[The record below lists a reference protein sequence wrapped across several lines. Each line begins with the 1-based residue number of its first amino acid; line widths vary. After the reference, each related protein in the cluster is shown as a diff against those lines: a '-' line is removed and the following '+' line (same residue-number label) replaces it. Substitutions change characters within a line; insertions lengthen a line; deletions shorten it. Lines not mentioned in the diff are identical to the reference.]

1 MDGYPPGAPPD
12 RLIDEF
18 ATVKSAFPSV
28 VTHSGALE
36 FHSLFCTVYAPPATA
51 AVCELHKVVVAA
63 RAGAAAAKTPDA
75 ASIATAARMGMSLSL
90 ASFTRVFLS
99 RGVRVARWAAIAG
112 VRAVE

>member
-1 MDGYPPGAPPD
+1 MDV
-12 RLIDEF
+12 F

-63 RAGAAAAKTPDA
+63 CAGAAAAKTPDA
-75 ASIATAARMGMSLSL
+75 ASIATAARMGMSLCL
-90 ASFTRVFLS
+90 ASFTRVFLLS
-99 RGVRVARWAAIAG
+99 GVRAARWGAIAG
-112 VRAVE
+112 VRAVEVQP

>member
-1 MDGYPPGAPPD
+1 MDV
-12 RLIDEF
+12 F

-63 RAGAAAAKTPDA
+63 CAGAPAAKTPEA
-75 ASIATAARMGMSLSL
+75 ASIATAARMGKSLCL
-90 ASFTRVFLS
+90 VSFTRLFLLS
-99 RGVRVARWAAIAG
+99 GG
-112 VRAVE
+112 SGRAVGCDR

>member
-1 MDGYPPGAPPD
+1 MDV
-12 RLIDEF
+12 F

-63 RAGAAAAKTPDA
+63 CAGAAAAAKTPDA
-75 ASIATAARMGMSLSL
+75 ASIATGARMGTSLCL
-90 ASFTRVFLS
+90 ASFTRLFLLS
-99 RGVRVARWAAIAG
+99 GGGARAAQWGCAMG
-112 VRAVE
+112 DDCWC